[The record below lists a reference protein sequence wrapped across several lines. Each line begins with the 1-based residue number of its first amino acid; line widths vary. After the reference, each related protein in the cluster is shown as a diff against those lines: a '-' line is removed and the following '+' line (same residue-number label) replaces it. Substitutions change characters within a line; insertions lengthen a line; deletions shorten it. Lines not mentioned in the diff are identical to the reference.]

1 MSGAFWRG
9 HKHVAYPGADVVI
22 LTKAVHKFAF
32 ALVAPLGTEHHI
44 NLVAFRLLLLHSG
57 KPLADVLR
65 EVVQTRALLRMRR
78 AQRKAGG
85 GTGSKR
91 ASSTDQHGTQHL
103 HTEAR

>member
-1 MSGAFWRG
+1 
-9 HKHVAYPGADVVI
+9 
-22 LTKAVHKFAF
+22 
-32 ALVAPLGTEHHI
+32 
-44 NLVAFRLLLLHSG
+44 
-57 KPLADVLR
+57 
-65 EVVQTRALLRMRR
+65 MRR